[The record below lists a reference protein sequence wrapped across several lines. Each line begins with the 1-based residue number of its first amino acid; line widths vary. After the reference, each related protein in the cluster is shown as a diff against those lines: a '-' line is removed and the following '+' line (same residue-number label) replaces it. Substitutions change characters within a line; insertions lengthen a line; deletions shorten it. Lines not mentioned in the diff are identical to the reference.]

1 MRFKVLAVV
10 ALVAVAATGVL
21 AQNQQSPKTITVFAK
36 LVDGTGK
43 PAETLT
49 PADIKITEDNTTAAI
64 TGIQVIDWPLKVQL
78 LLDNGIGFGADNLT
92 ILRNG
97 VRGFIEKLPEGTE
110 LTIVT
115 TAPQPRFLVRATPN
129 KVLLQQ
135 GVDRLTLDTGTGR
148 FIESLA
154 EATQRIE
161 RDKVDH
167 FPVIVSVATTA
178 GDTNVMERHVNAT
191 AKRMEERP
199 IVLHVAM
206 LSAGTGAGGANQT
219 EVGISF
225 TKYTGGRYEPLS
237 AAQRIATLLPEFA
250 EQIGQS
256 YGGPAKGLFKITLD
270 RSKTGPLGQ
279 LSVAA
284 SSGLKPVALSM
295 DGRMR

>member
-1 MRFKVLAVV
+1 MRFKMLTAGV
-10 ALVAVAATGVL
+10 LVAVAATGVL
-21 AQNQQSPKTITVFAK
+21 AQNQHGPKQVTVFAK
-36 LVDGTGK
+36 MVDGAGK
-43 PAETLT
+43 PVMTLT
-49 PADIKITEDNTTAAI
+49 PADIKITEDNAAATI
-64 TGIQVIDWPLKVQL
+64 SNVQVVDWPLKVQL

-92 ILRNG
+92 IIRNG
-97 VRGFIEKLPEGTE
+97 TRGFVEKLPDGTE

-115 TAPQPRFLVRATPN
+115 TAPQPRFLVRATTD
-129 KVLLQQ
+129 KAMLLQ
-135 GVDRLTLDTGTGR
+135 GVDRLTLDSGTGR

-178 GDTNVMERHVNAT
+178 GDNNVMERHVNAT
-191 AKRMEERP
+191 AKRMEEKP

-206 LSAGTGAGGANQT
+206 LSAGTGSGGANQT

-237 AAQRIATLLPEFA
+237 AAQRIATLLPELA

-256 YGGPAKGLFKITLD
+256 YGGPGRGLFKITIE
-270 RSKTGPLGQ
+270 RSKAGPLGA
-279 LSVAA
+279 LSIAA
-284 SSGLKPVALSM
+284 AGGLKPVALSL

>member
-1 MRFKVLAVV
+1 MRFKILAAGV
-10 ALVAVAATGVL
+10 LVAAATSL
-21 AQNQQSPKTITVFAK
+21 FAQNQSPKQVTVFAK

-43 PAETLT
+43 PAVTLT
-49 PADIKITEDNTTAAI
+49 PADIKITEDSAPTTI
-64 TGIQVIDWPLKVQL
+64 SNIQVVDWPLKVQL
-78 LLDNGIGFGADNLT
+78 LLDNGVGFGADNLT
-92 ILRNG
+92 IIRNG
-97 VRGFIEKLPEGTE
+97 TRGFIDKLPDDTE

-115 TAPQPRFLVRATPN
+115 TAPQPRFLVRATTD
-129 KVLLQQ
+129 KAMMMQ
-135 GVDRLTLDTGTGR
+135 GVDRLTLDSGTGR

-161 RDKVDH
+161 RDKAEH

-191 AKRMEERP
+191 AKRMEQKP

-206 LSAGTGAGGANQT
+206 LSAGTGSGGANQT

-237 AAQRIATLLPEFA
+237 APQRIATLLPELA

-256 YGGPAKGLFKITLD
+256 YGGQGRGLFKITVE
-270 RSKTGPLGQ
+270 RTKTGPLGGLVIQ
-279 LSVAA
+279 SA
-284 SSGLKPVALSM
+284 SGLKPVALSL

>member
-1 MRFKVLAVV
+1 MRFKVLA
-10 ALVAVAATGVL
+10 AGLLVAAGATGVF
-21 AQNQQSPKTITVFAK
+21 AQQSPRQVSVFAK

-43 PAETLT
+43 PAVTLT
-49 PADIKITEDNTTAAI
+49 PDDIKITEDGAPASISN
-64 TGIQVIDWPLKVQL
+64 IQVIDWPLKVQL
-78 LLDNGIGFGADNLT
+78 LLDNGVGFGPDNLT
-92 ILRNG
+92 IIRG
-97 VRGFIEKLPEGTE
+97 GTRGFIEKLPEGTE

-115 TAPQPRFLVRATPN
+115 TAPQPRFLVRATTD
-129 KVLLQQ
+129 KTMMMQ
-135 GVDRLTLDTGTGR
+135 GVDRLTLDSGTGR

-178 GDTNVMERHVNAT
+178 GDNNVMERHVNAT
-191 AKRMEERP
+191 AKRMEQKP

-206 LSAGTGAGGANQT
+206 LSAGTGSGGANQT

-237 AAQRIATLLPEFA
+237 APQRIATLLPELA

-256 YGGPAKGLFKITLD
+256 YGGSGRGLFKITIE
-270 RSKTGPLGQ
+270 RSKTGPLGG
-279 LSVAA
+279 LAIA
-284 SSGLKPVALSM
+284 PSGGLRPVALSL

>member
-1 MRFKVLAVV
+1 MRFKALAAV
-10 ALVAVAATGVL
+10 ALVAIAATGVL
-21 AQNQQSPKTITVFAK
+21 AQNQPNSKVVTVFAK

-49 PADIKITEDNTTAAI
+49 PDDIKITEDNSPAAI
-64 TGIQVIDWPLKVQL
+64 SGIQVVDWPLKVQL
-78 LLDNGIGFGADNLT
+78 LLDNGVGFGSENLT

-97 VRGFIEKLPEGTE
+97 ARGFIEKLPEGTE
-110 LTIVT
+110 LTIIT

-129 KVLLQQ
+129 KVLQQQ

-178 GDTNVMERHVNAT
+178 GDTNVMERHVT
-191 AKRMEERP
+191 AAVRRMEQKP

-206 LSAGTGAGGANQT
+206 LSAGTGTGGANQT
-219 EVGISF
+219 EVGIQL
-225 TKYTGGRYEPLS
+225 TKFTGGRYEPLS
-237 AAQRIATLLPEFA
+237 AAQRIASLLPELA

-256 YGGPAKGLFKITLD
+256 YGGPGKGLFKITIE
-270 RSKTGPLGQ
+270 RPKSGPLGQ
-279 LSVAA
+279 LSVTSAGA
-284 SSGLKPVALSM
+284 LRPVALSM
-295 DGRMR
+295 DGRIR

>member
-1 MRFKVLAVV
+1 MRFKVWV
-10 ALVAVAATGVL
+10 AGVL
-21 AQNQQSPKTITVFAK
+21 IAAAAAGVFAQNQQSPKQVTLFAK
-36 LVDGTGK
+36 IVDGAGR
-43 PAETLT
+43 PAGTLT
-49 PADIKITEDNTTAAI
+49 PADIKISEDNLTASI
-64 TGIQVIDWPLKVQL
+64 SNIQVVDWPLKVQL

-92 ILRNG
+92 IIRNG
-97 VRGFIEKLPEGTE
+97 TRGFIEKLPDGTE

-115 TAPQPRFLVRATPN
+115 TAPQPRFLVRATTDRAMQ
-129 KVLLQQ
+129 LQ
-135 GVDRLTLDTGTGR
+135 GVDRLTLDSGTGR

-191 AKRMEERP
+191 ARRMEQKP

-206 LSAGTGAGGANQT
+206 LSAGTGSGGANQT

-237 AAQRIATLLPEFA
+237 AAQRIATLLPELA
-250 EQIGQS
+250 EQIGQM
-256 YGGPAKGLFKITLD
+256 YGGPGRGLFKITIE
-270 RSKTGPLGQ
+270 RSKAGPLGAF
-279 LSVAA
+279 SIAPTG
-284 SSGLKPVALSM
+284 GLRPVALSM

>member
-1 MRFKVLAVV
+1 MRFKLLAAG
-10 ALVAVAATGVL
+10 ALIAVAATGVF
-21 AQNQQSPKTITVFAK
+21 AQNQNPKQVTVFAR

-43 PAETLT
+43 PAVTLT
-49 PADIKITEDNTTAAI
+49 PADIKVTEDDTAMSI
-64 TGIQVIDWPLKVQL
+64 SNIQVVDWPLKVQL
-78 LLDNGIGFGADNLT
+78 LLDNGVGFGADNLT
-92 ILRNG
+92 IIRNG
-97 VRGFIEKLPEGTE
+97 TRAFIEKLPDGTE

-115 TAPQPRFLVRATPN
+115 TAPQPRFLVRATTD
-129 KVLLQQ
+129 KAMQLQ
-135 GVDRLTLDTGTGR
+135 GVDRLTLDGGTGR

-178 GDTNVMERHVNAT
+178 GDNNVMERHVQAS
-191 AKRMEERP
+191 ARRLEQKP

-206 LSAGTGAGGANQT
+206 LSAGTGSGGANQT
-219 EVGISF
+219 EVGIQF

-237 AAQRIATLLPEFA
+237 AAQRIATLLPELA

-256 YGGPAKGLFKITLD
+256 HGGQGSGLFKIIVERTKSGPVGAL
-270 RSKTGPLGQ
+270 SIAPTG
-279 LSVAA
+279 
-284 SSGLKPVALSM
+284 GLRPVALSL